1 MTPHDDVVPRPPAF
15 SVGDELPLGTTVLD
29 ASAGTGKTFAI
40 AALVTRYVAELGIPL
55 GELLIVTFT
64 RAATAEL
71 RERIRRRLL
80 EARDHL
86 ARQLARPTPATA
98 AGGTASGRRATT
110 DTDDE
115 VLQVLAT
122 ADRTELERRHQRL
135 ATALDSIDTAAITTI
150 HGYCQQ
156 VLSGLGLA
164 ADLPGEAT
172 LLDDEAPLIDAAA
185 RDLLVERFID
195 GPGAPSLRDAVA
207 VITAAC
213 ADPDARIVPA
223 DTPPT
228 GDATDAEV
236 TGAILADLARR
247 GRERVARRK
256 TALGVVGHQ
265 DLLTRLRDTLDDAT
279 MGPAARA
286 TIRERTRI
294 ALVDEFQD
302 TDPVQWA
309 ILSGIFGGPADP
321 ADPRA
326 LILIGDPK
334 QAIYGFRGADV
345 RAYLAATRASTA
357 RWTLETNWRS
367 DGDLL
372 RSLDRLLDGVVY
384 GETGI
389 AHAPVRP
396 APGRTGS
403 RLTGEPALTVP
414 LTLRVVTAEGPHRR
428 PPAASVRHGLI
439 ADDVVAEVARLL
451 QPDGLRVADTA
462 SDDGDRRGRPIAPGD
477 IAILVR
483 ANRDAH
489 VLQRALI
496 DHGIQAVLNSVGSV
510 FGTPA
515 APAWRD
521 LLDAVRRPNDTAA
534 ARRVGVGPFSPV
546 AAGSL
551 LDADDTVIDGLHQQL
566 AGWSLTLRDH
576 GVAALERRV
585 TTDGQLTARLLA
597 TGGGERLLTDLQHI
611 GALLHEAQGT
621 DDLGAAGLVGW
632 LDERIAAAEEE
643 RIPPDEQARRL
654 ESDAQAVQILTI
666 HRSKGLEF
674 GIVLCP
680 YLWVGFKHVT
690 APYEV
695 AAPDGT
701 GRLIDVGPSDRPGAQ
716 PHQQLATD
724 QQHGEGLRL
733 IYVALTRARHK
744 VVVWWSPPHNR
755 QRRPLD
761 TILFGRDDEGRV
773 LPAAP
778 GQQVDVPVA
787 KEADEQAVAR
797 LAPLLAR
804 CGGRID
810 EVPGVVTALPVAGDD
825 TEPPELTRAVH
836 LGTIDHDWRRTSYS
850 RLLTAAGTP
859 ATASP
864 AVTASRDG
872 NGDQADELGVT
883 SDEDLTPWIDTGP
896 VAPVAPT
903 GADGATAGVDRP
915 WWRADDGRDL
925 RTVELPLAG
934 VRGSAEL
941 GTMLH
946 AVLEHTDLDAADLD
960 AELARRLDTER
971 RRHGV
976 LADRDA
982 LLTGLQAAVRTPMG
996 PLVDDRTLA
1005 GTPWR
1010 DRLDEPRFE
1019 LPIAGGD
1026 RPTTPAPLG
1035 AIADVLTAH
1044 LPADDPLVDYPDR
1057 LRADGPRG
1065 HLRGYLNGAIDLVL
1079 RVGRNEG
1086 GRFVVIDHKTN
1097 RLGWPA
1103 TPTAADYR
1111 PQALAT
1117 AMQAG
1122 HYPLQALL
1130 YSVALHRLLRGRL
1143 RDYDPAHH
1151 LGGALY
1157 LFLRGMTGPDV
1168 PRVDGAP
1175 CGVFAWHPP
1184 VELITDL
1191 DALLA
1196 GRWSPNGATRDTG
1209 SVAP

>member
-1 MTPHDDVVPRPPAF
+1 VQ
-15 SVGDELPLGTTVLD
+15 
-29 ASAGTGKTFAI
+29 
-40 AALVTRYVAELGIPL
+40 L

-71 RERIRRRLL
+71 RERIRRRLVG
-80 EARDHL
+80 ARDHL
-86 ARQLARPTPATA
+86 AQELARPAHARATGVGASGSPPASGTPTASATP
-98 AGGTASGRRATT
+98 TASG
-110 DTDDE
+110 TDDE
-115 VLQVLAT
+115 VLRILAT
-122 ADRTELERRHQRL
+122 GDRAELLRRHQRL

-172 LLDDEAPLIDAAA
+172 LVDDEAPLIDAAA

-195 GPGAPSLRDAVA
+195 GPDAPSLRDAVA

-213 ADPDARIVPA
+213 ADPDARTVPA
-223 DTPPT
+223 DAPVPE
-228 GDATDAEV
+228 DATEADLA
-236 TGAILADLARR
+236 GAMLADLARR
-247 GRERVARRK
+247 GRRRVARRK
-256 TALGVVGHQ
+256 EALGVVGHQ
-265 DLLTRLRDTLDDAT
+265 DLLTRLRDTVQDAT

-309 ILSGIFGGPADP
+309 ILSGIFGGPVDP
-321 ADPRA
+321 DDPRA
-326 LILIGDPK
+326 LVLIGDPK

-372 RSLDRLLDGVVY
+372 TSLDRLLDGVVY

-389 AHAPVRP
+389 EHAPVRA
-396 APGRTGS
+396 APGRDGS
-403 RLTGEPALTVP
+403 RLTGDPTLTVP
-414 LTLRVVTAEGPHRR
+414 LTLRVVTEEGPQHR
-428 PPAASVRHGLI
+428 PPAASARHGLI

-451 QPDGLRVADTA
+451 QPDALRLADTA
-462 SDDGDRRGRPIAPGD
+462 SDEAATDEAGSDAAGTDAAVSDDPRRGGRAVSPGD

-515 APAWRD
+515 AVAWRD
-521 LLDAVRRPNDTAA
+521 LLDAVRRPNDTSA
-534 ARRVGVGPFSPV
+534 ARRVGVGPFSPMG
-546 AAGSL
+546 AAAL
-551 LDADDTVIDGLHQQL
+551 LDADDAVIDGLHQHL

-585 TTDGQLTARLLA
+585 ATDGRLAARLLA
-597 TGGGERLLTDLQHI
+597 TAGGERLLTDLQHV
-611 GALLHEAQGT
+611 GALLHEAQGA
-621 DDLGAAGLVGW
+621 DDLGPAGLVGW

-680 YLWVGFKHVT
+680 YLWVGSKNVT

-695 AAPDGT
+695 AEPNGT
-701 GRLIDVGPSDRPGAQ
+701 GRLIDVGPKDRPGAE
-716 PHQQLATD
+716 PHRQLATD

-744 VVVWWSPPHNR
+744 VVLWWSPPHNR
-755 QRRPLD
+755 QLRPLD

-773 LPAAP
+773 LPSAP

-787 KEADEQAVAR
+787 KDAAEHAVAR
-797 LAPLLAR
+797 LAPLLER
-804 CGGRID
+804 CHGRID
-810 EVPGVVTALPVAGDD
+810 EVPAVVAIPPVTVED
-825 TEPPELTRAVH
+825 TVPPELTRAVH
-836 LGTIDHDWRRTSYS
+836 RGVIDHDWRRTSYS
-850 RLLTAAGTP
+850 RLLASAAP
-859 ATASP
+859 APTASP
-864 AVTASRDG
+864 VVTEREDQS
-872 NGDQADELGVT
+872 GDQADELGVT
-883 SDEDLTPWIDTGP
+883 SDEAMTPRVDT
-896 VAPVAPT
+896 AQDASAPT
-903 GADGATAGVDRP
+903 AQDAAATTTARTARP
-915 WWRADDGRDL
+915 WWLADDGRDL
-925 RTVELPLAG
+925 RTVALPLAE

-946 AVLEHTDLDAADLD
+946 AVLEHTDLDALDLD

-976 LADRDA
+976 HADRDT
-982 LLTGLQAAVRTPMG
+982 LLLGLQAAVRTPLG
-996 PLVDDRTLA
+996 PLADDRMLA

-1035 AIADVLTAH
+1035 AIADVLAAH
-1044 LPADDPLVDYPDR
+1044 LPADDPLIAYPDR

-1079 RVGRNEG
+1079 RVGQDAT
-1086 GRFVVIDHKTN
+1086 GRFLVIDHKTN

-1143 RDYDPAHH
+1143 RDYDPGRH
-1151 LGGALY
+1151 LGGVLY
-1157 LFLRGMTGPDV
+1157 LFLRGMTGPEV

-1175 CGVFAWHPP
+1175 CGVFAWRPS
-1184 VELITDL
+1184 VALITDL

-1196 GRWSPNGATRDTG
+1196 GRWSPTAAMRGAG
-1209 SVAP
+1209 SIAS